1 MSDRV
6 CLYGRDMSRPFQHR
20 ESPTGIGHYIL
31 PTSVMG
37 QADPAEQDPKSAVLK
52 FEKSPADKRVFP
64 TMNFNRSTS
73 RSLFLL
79 ILWTLGA
86 WAQSS
91 SPAPQA
97 AQVVSPDEV
106 VVVIDGVEYTAR
118 ELRVIRNALPPQYKK
133 QTEKMNYDSF
143 VTVYSELLSFAKMAE
158 KEGIPEKEPY
168 KTQLAF
174 ARMNFLAQV
183 YLSRLSSLLEVADED
198 LLNYYEANKSD
209 FEEFKVS
216 AIYIDFATPDAPSA
230 AVGNNKVTEAEA
242 TAKAEGIVAELRGG
256 ADFAELAK
264 KHSDDTASRDKGG
277 DLGFFTRETSIPE
290 ALKDAIFQLKEGEIS
305 DPVKDGRR
313 FYVLT
318 VTERRAKPLEKVRS
332 AVNQK
337 VRGTK
342 FKEEID
348 EIRRAVSIERKNE
361 QFLKQTPHTPLA
373 IKTITIPPLP
383 E

>member
-1 MSDRV
+1 
-6 CLYGRDMSRPFQHR
+6 
-20 ESPTGIGHYIL
+20 
-31 PTSVMG
+31 
-37 QADPAEQDPKSAVLK
+37 
-52 FEKSPADKRVFP
+52 
-64 TMNFNRSTS
+64 MNFNRSIS
-73 RSLFLL
+73 CSLFLL
-79 ILWTLGA
+79 ILWTLAA

-91 SPAPQA
+91 APPPQA
-97 AQVVSPDEV
+97 AEPISPDEV
-106 VVVIDGVEYTAR
+106 IVVIDGVEFTAR
-118 ELRVIRNALPPQYKK
+118 KLRVIRNALPPQYKK

-143 VTVYSELLSFAKMAE
+143 VTVYSELLGFAKMAE
-158 KEGIPEKEPY
+158 KEGISEKEPY

-230 AVGNNKVTEAEA
+230 AVGNNKLTEAEA
-242 TAKAEGIVAELRGG
+242 KAKAEGIVAELRGG

-264 KHSDDTASRDKGG
+264 KLSDDSASRDKGG

-318 VTERRAKPLEKVRS
+318 VTERRAKPLEKVKE
-332 AVNQK
+332 AVNRN
-337 VRGTK
+337 VRGIK
-342 FKEEID
+342 LKEEID
-348 EIRRAVSIERKNE
+348 EIRRGVSIERKNE

>member
-1 MSDRV
+1 
-6 CLYGRDMSRPFQHR
+6 
-20 ESPTGIGHYIL
+20 
-31 PTSVMG
+31 
-37 QADPAEQDPKSAVLK
+37 
-52 FEKSPADKRVFP
+52 
-64 TMNFNRSTS
+64 MNFNLSTS

-91 SPAPQA
+91 SPPPQA
-97 AQVVSPDEV
+97 AEPISPDEV

-133 QTEKMNYDSF
+133 QTGKMNYDSF

-183 YLSRLSSLLEVADED
+183 YLSRLTSLLEVADED

-230 AVGNNKVTEAEA
+230 AVGNNKITEAEA
-242 TAKAEGIVAELRGG
+242 KAKAEGIVAELRGG

-264 KHSDDTASRDKGG
+264 KHSDDSASKDKGG
-277 DLGFFTRETSIPE
+277 DLGFFTRETGIPE
-290 ALKDAIFQLKEGEIS
+290 ALKDEIFQLQEGEIS

-318 VTERRAKPLEKVRS
+318 ATERRAKPLEKVKE
-332 AVNQK
+332 AVNRH
-337 VRGTK
+337 VRGVK
-342 FKEEID
+342 LKEKID
-348 EIRRAVSIERKNE
+348 EIRRRVSIERKNE
-361 QFLKQTPHTPLA
+361 RFLKQTPHQQRRT
-373 IKTITIPPLP
+373 KTITIPPLP

>member
-1 MSDRV
+1 
-6 CLYGRDMSRPFQHR
+6 
-20 ESPTGIGHYIL
+20 
-31 PTSVMG
+31 
-37 QADPAEQDPKSAVLK
+37 
-52 FEKSPADKRVFP
+52 
-64 TMNFNRSTS
+64 MNFNRGTS

-79 ILWTLGA
+79 MLWTLGA
-86 WAQSS
+86 LAQSS
-91 SPAPQA
+91 SPP
-97 AQVVSPDEV
+97 AQTAEPISPDEV

-133 QTEKMNYDSF
+133 QTEMMDYASF
-143 VTVYSELLSFAKMAE
+143 VTVYGELLGFAKMAE

-183 YLSRLSSLLEVADED
+183 YLSRLSSLLKVTDED

-264 KHSDDTASRDKGG
+264 KHSDDSASRDKGG

-318 VTERRAKPLEKVRS
+318 VTERRAKSLEKVRS

-373 IKTITIPPLP
+373 TKTVTLP
-383 E
+383 SVPE

>member
-1 MSDRV
+1 
-6 CLYGRDMSRPFQHR
+6 
-20 ESPTGIGHYIL
+20 
-31 PTSVMG
+31 
-37 QADPAEQDPKSAVLK
+37 
-52 FEKSPADKRVFP
+52 
-64 TMNFNRSTS
+64 MNFKRSSS
-73 RSLFLL
+73 RSLFLF
-79 ILWTLGA
+79 IFWTLGA

-91 SPAPQA
+91 PPPPQA
-97 AQVVSPDEV
+97 AEPIPPDEV

-118 ELRVIRNALPPQYKK
+118 ELRVIRNALPPQFKK
-133 QTEKMNYDSF
+133 QTEQMSYDQF
-143 VTVYSELLSFAKMAE
+143 VTVFGELMGFAKMAD

-183 YLSRLSSLLEVADED
+183 YLSRLTSMLQVTDED
-198 LLNYYEANKSD
+198 LLSYYEAHKSD
-209 FEEFKVS
+209 FEQFKVS
-216 AIYIDFATPDAPSA
+216 AIYIDFATPEAAPGA
-230 AVGNNKVTEAEA
+230 NGENRLTESEA
-242 TAKAEGIVAELRGG
+242 KAKAEGIVAELRGG

-264 KHSDDTASRDKGG
+264 KHSDDSASKDKGG
-277 DLGFFTRETSIPE
+277 DLGFFTRETSIPQS
-290 ALKDAIFQLKEGEIS
+290 LKDVIFQLEQGKIS

-337 VRGTK
+337 VRGVK
-342 FKEEID
+342 LKEQID
-348 EIRRAVSIERKNE
+348 QIRRGVSIERKNA

-373 IKTITIPPLP
+373 TKTVTIPAIP

>member
-1 MSDRV
+1 
-6 CLYGRDMSRPFQHR
+6 
-20 ESPTGIGHYIL
+20 
-31 PTSVMG
+31 
-37 QADPAEQDPKSAVLK
+37 
-52 FEKSPADKRVFP
+52 
-64 TMNFNRSTS
+64 MNFNRSIS
-73 RSLFLL
+73 CSLFLL
-79 ILWTLGA
+79 ILWTLAA

-91 SPAPQA
+91 SPPPQA
-97 AQVVSPDEV
+97 AEPISPDEV

-118 ELRVIRNALPPQYKK
+118 DLRVIRNALPPQYKK

-143 VTVYSELLSFAKMAE
+143 VTVYSELLAFAKMAE
-158 KEGIPEKEPY
+158 KEGILEKEPY

-183 YLSRLSSLLEVADED
+183 YLSRLTSLLEVTDED
-198 LLNYYEANKSD
+198 LLNYYEAHKSD

-216 AIYIDFATPDAPSA
+216 AIYINFATGDAPPA
-230 AVGNNKVTEAEA
+230 AVGNNKLTEAEA

-264 KHSDDTASRDKGG
+264 KHSDDSASRDKGG

-305 DPVKDGRR
+305 DSVKDGRR

-318 VTERRAKPLEKVRS
+318 VTERRAKPLEKVKE
-332 AVNQK
+332 AVNRN
-337 VRGTK
+337 VRGMK
-342 FKEEID
+342 LKEEID
-348 EIRRAVSIERKNE
+348 EIRRGVSIERKNE
-361 QFLKQTPHTPLA
+361 QFLKQTPHTSAATKKVTL
-373 IKTITIPPLP
+373 PPLP